1 MPAICRGN
9 SVDQDLVHC
18 VIPYRSG
25 CSGDVFVNG
34 TGISRQGDLNTSHVV
49 PPICLPPPHAVA
61 ISVGSTK
68 VFINGLGCGRIGDA
82 TCTAVASGSS
92 DTFAGP

>member
-9 SVDQDLVHC
+9 SVDQDLSHC

-34 TGISRQGDLNTSHVV
+34 TGISRQGDLNTSHV
-49 PPICLPPPHAVA
+49 LPPFCIIPHAVA
-61 ISVGSTK
+61 ISVGSTLT
-68 VFINGLGCGRIGDA
+68 FINAKGCGRIGDA
-82 TCTAVASGSS
+82 TCTAVSSGSP
-92 DTFAGP
+92 DTFAG